1 MQLTKSLVGW
11 KNVPETS
18 TIALYLLWTSLVSGV
33 FSDFGII
40 QFREYLH

>member
-1 MQLTKSLVGW
+1 MQLTKSSVGW
-11 KNVPETS
+11 KNVPETF
-18 TIALYLLWTSLVSGV
+18 TIAILALDITGEWR